1 MFLAACASPAPST
14 APVEPESVASL
25 LRAAE
30 AEPDDALAAEMLRRA
45 LSIDPQRP
53 DVHEQLFRRTGRAA
67 RGAAVAAEPVALAEA
82 HPYDPWA
89 RLRAGRAER
98 DAGRPEAA
106 REHWRW
112 ALFTADLDPASA
124 QAAFVELARLG
135 EGARRTAQVP
145 VHLFADESV
154 RAHAGWR
161 FRLRLSLHAVSEA
174 LAPILGT
181 ALVPASIQGFD
192 AEDVGAGMA
201 ELTAAFQRRGQPDP
215 PRGMLVLLT
224 ERYAPARG
232 RSRKLGEAQF
242 LGRRLIARLKEG
254 EILSRVLAHEVLHLY
269 GAVHLSERVDSLMN
283 PTGGEWVL
291 RAPNAAILKQTRK
304 RRFGPGGLERNVLP
318 FVDIDATIDAYLA
331 VIGANLALRRAGIQ
345 EVLDDVSTPRARAQ
359 RLRSVAQLDP
369 HLGDVCSFTAGLLWR
384 AQRGPEAVRLFDTA
398 AALYGPRTPEGRTSA
413 ARADSLLQFLQRT
426 VPAPP

>member
-1 MFLAACASPAPST
+1 
-14 APVEPESVASL
+14 VDSL

-30 AEPDDALAAEMLRRA
+30 AEPDDALAAGLLRRA
-45 LSIDPQRP
+45 LAIDLQRP
-53 DVHEQLFRRTGRAA
+53 DVHEQLFLRTGRAP
-67 RGAAVAAEPVALAEA
+67 RGAAAAAEPVALAMA

-106 REHWRW
+106 AEHWRW

-124 QAAFVELARLG
+124 RSAFLELAGLG
-135 EGARRTAQVP
+135 EGPRRMAQVP

-174 LAPILGT
+174 LDPVLDT
-181 ALVPASIQGFD
+181 TWVPASIQSFD
-192 AEDVGAGMA
+192 AADAGARLS
-201 ELTAAFQRRGQPDP
+201 ELIAAFERRGRTNP

-242 LGRRLIARLKEG
+242 LGRRLIARLAEG
-254 EILSRVLAHEVLHLY
+254 EILSRVLAHEILHLY
-269 GAVHLSERVDSLMN
+269 GAAHLSERVDSLMN
-283 PTGGEWVL
+283 PSGGEWVI

-304 RRFGPGGLERNVLP
+304 RRFGPGGIERNVLP
-318 FVDIDATIDAYLA
+318 YVDLEATIDAYLA
-331 VIGANLALRRAGIQ
+331 IIRANLALRRAGIQ
-345 EVLDDVSTPRARAQ
+345 EVLGDVSTPRARAQ
-359 RLRSVAQLDP
+359 RLRKVAQLDP
-369 HLGDVCSFTAGLLWR
+369 HLGDVCSFTAKLLWR

-398 AALYGPRTPEGRTSA
+398 AALYGPRSPQGRAS
-413 ARADSLLQFLQRT
+413 RAQADRLLQYLTRT
-426 VPAPP
+426 TPTPPPP

>member
-1 MFLAACASPAPST
+1 
-14 APVEPESVASL
+14 
-25 LRAAE
+25 
-30 AEPDDALAAEMLRRA
+30 MLRRA
-45 LSIDPQRP
+45 LAVDPQRP
-53 DVHEQLFRRTGRAA
+53 DVHEQLFRRTGRVA
-67 RGAAVAAEPVALAEA
+67 RGAAAAVEPAALAES

-106 REHWRW
+106 VEHWRW

-124 QAAFVELARLG
+124 QAAFLELARLA
-135 EGARRTAQVP
+135 EDARGVSQVP

-161 FRLRLSLHAVSEA
+161 FRLRLALHAVSDA
-174 LAPILGT
+174 LDPILST

-192 AEDVGAGMA
+192 AEDAGAGLS
-201 ELTAAFQRRGQPDP
+201 ELTAAFQRRGRPDP

-224 ERYAPARG
+224 ERHAPARG

-242 LGRRLIARLKEG
+242 LGRRLIARLEED
-254 EILSRVLAHEVLHLY
+254 EILSRVLAHELLHLY

-283 PTGGEWVL
+283 PTGGEWVI

-318 FVDIDATIDAYLA
+318 FVDLDATIDAYLA

-359 RLRSVAQLDP
+359 RLRTVAQLDP
-369 HLGDVCSFTAGLLWR
+369 HLGDVCSFTARLLWR

-398 AALYGPRTPEGRTSA
+398 AALYGPRSPEGRA
-413 ARADSLLQFLQRT
+413 ARIQADRLLQFLTQT
-426 VPAPP
+426 TPAPPAR

>member
-1 MFLAACASPAPST
+1 LPNRRPPLLDLGKIKTIPLDDRPSLVETSAFSSPILPGPWFQTFMKTIPGIHAGIHFRNLVEAVASAHERS
-14 APVEPESVASL
+14 APVVLGMGAHVIKVGLAPLVNDLLERGVVTSVAL
-25 LRAAE
+25 N
-30 AEPDDALAAEMLRRA
+30 
-45 LSIDPQRP
+45 
-53 DVHEQLFRRTGRAA
+53 
-67 RGAAVAAEPVALAEA
+67 GAGII
-82 HPYDPWA
+82 H
-89 RLRAGRAER
+89 
-98 DAGRPEAA
+98 
-106 REHWRW
+106 
-112 ALFTADLDPASA
+112 DL
-124 QAAFVELARLG
+124 E
-135 EGARRTAQVP
+135 
-145 VHLFADESV
+145 
-154 RAHAGWR
+154 
-161 FRLRLSLHAVSEA
+161 
-174 LAPILGT
+174 I
-181 ALVPASIQGFD
+181 ALVGRSS
-192 AEDVGAGMA
+192 EDVGAGLA
-201 ELTAAFQRRGQPDP
+201 ELTAAFQRRGRPDP

-369 HLGDVCSFTAGLLWR
+369 HLGDVCSFTAKLLWR

-398 AALYGPRTPEGRTSA
+398 AALYGPRTPEGRTAA

>member
-1 MFLAACASPAPST
+1 
-14 APVEPESVASL
+14 
-25 LRAAE
+25 
-30 AEPDDALAAEMLRRA
+30 MLRRA
-45 LSIDPQRP
+45 LAVDPQRP
-53 DVHEQLFRRTGRAA
+53 DVHEQLFRRTGRAP
-67 RGAAVAAEPVALAEA
+67 RGAAAAADPLALAEA

-106 REHWRW
+106 LEHWRW
-112 ALFTADLDPASA
+112 ALFTADLDPVSA
-124 QAAFVELARLG
+124 QAAFLELASLA
-135 EGARRTAQVP
+135 ENARGMSQVP
-145 VHLFADESV
+145 VHLFADESL

-161 FRLRLSLHAVSEA
+161 FRLRLALHAVSDA
-174 LAPILGT
+174 LDPILST

-192 AEDVGAGMA
+192 AEDAGAGLS
-201 ELTAAFQRRGQPDP
+201 ELIAAFQRRGRPDP

-242 LGRRLIARLKEG
+242 LGRRLT
-254 EILSRVLAHEVLHLY
+254 
-269 GAVHLSERVDSLMN
+269 LMN

-318 FVDIDATIDAYLA
+318 FVDLDATIDAYLA
-331 VIGANLALRRAGIQ
+331 VIRANLALRRAGIQ

-359 RLRSVAQLDP
+359 RLRTVAQLDP
-369 HLGDVCSFTAGLLWR
+369 HLGDVCSFTARLLWR

-398 AALYGPRTPEGRTSA
+398 AALYGPRSPEGRA
-413 ARADSLLQFLQRT
+413 ASIQADRLLQFLTQT
-426 VPAPP
+426 TPAPPAP